1 MKIEKL
7 GRQTMGQNTGKSFF
21 FFFLYDFNDFSKSWG
36 WRRELLCF
44 ITKLCKY
51 VWKIET

>member
-21 FFFLYDFNDFSKSWG
+21 FFFLYDLKDFSKSWG

>member
-21 FFFLYDFNDFSKSWG
+21 FFFCLISTTLAKAGGGGVSYFV
-36 WRRELLCF
+36 L
-44 ITKLCKY
+44 
-51 VWKIET
+51 

>member
-21 FFFLYDFNDFSKSWG
+21 FFFF
-36 WRRELLCF
+36 F
-44 ITKLCKY
+44 ISTTLAKAGGGGVSYFVL
-51 VWKIET
+51 

>member
-21 FFFLYDFNDFSKSWG
+21 FCMISTTLAKAGGGGVSYFVL
-36 WRRELLCF
+36 
-44 ITKLCKY
+44 
-51 VWKIET
+51 

>member
-21 FFFLYDFNDFSKSWG
+21 FFFFCMISTTLAKAGGVSYFV
-36 WRRELLCF
+36 L
-44 ITKLCKY
+44 
-51 VWKIET
+51 

>member
-21 FFFLYDFNDFSKSWG
+21 FFFCMISTTLAKAGGGGVSYFV
-36 WRRELLCF
+36 L
-44 ITKLCKY
+44 
-51 VWKIET
+51 